1 MTTLVI
7 KYPNGATQV
16 VKPNMAMFKGD
27 WNGLTQAI
35 GGQYFPRD
43 IKGVSRVNYEVK

>member
-16 VKPNMAMFKGD
+16 VKPNSSFKGD
-27 WNGLTQAI
+27 WQGLAQAI

-43 IKGVSRVNYEVK
+43 LNGISKVVYEVK